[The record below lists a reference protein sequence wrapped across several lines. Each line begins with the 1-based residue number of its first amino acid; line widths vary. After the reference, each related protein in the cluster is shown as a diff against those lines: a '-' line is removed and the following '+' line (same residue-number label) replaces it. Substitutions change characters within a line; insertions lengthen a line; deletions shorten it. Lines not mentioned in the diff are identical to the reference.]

1 MGSLDTEVIN
11 KYFRKF
17 NLLESDLINI
27 ENDIFKL
34 EEDIKILVLDY
45 DQNKYNDYTEATNK
59 TSDFLSNVNN
69 NFIDHIK
76 ILNDMDTEMPFFEN
90 IINNISDTI
99 FIQHKKIQNIKLLLL
114 KYKCQNEIVDDNY
127 FNRQE
132 INNAILDTI
141 ILNLK
146 FVKNDI
152 PNYFLAINKYDT
164 LQHLVIIVEIYRKK
178 YNRYKEH
185 IKGKNIEPN
194 LLFKMLTI
202 DTLFKT
208 VDFFG

>member
-1 MGSLDTEVIN
+1 
-11 KYFRKF
+11 
-17 NLLESDLINI
+17 
-27 ENDIFKL
+27 
-34 EEDIKILVLDY
+34 
-45 DQNKYNDYTEATNK
+45 
-59 TSDFLSNVNN
+59 
-69 NFIDHIK
+69 
-76 ILNDMDTEMPFFEN
+76 
-90 IINNISDTI
+90 
-99 FIQHKKIQNIKLLLL
+99 L
-114 KYKCQNEIVDDNY
+114 KYKCQNETVDDNY

>member
-114 KYKCQNEIVDDNY
+114 KYKCQNETVDDNY